1 MYDLKWTTGLKSVL
15 VVVACVMLSGCQM
28 TSWRQAGFTP
38 GSLAPSQ
45 NQSGAPSINLGESSD
60 IIQDGSGQPQ
70 TFESQRP
77 VVTPPPENIDQND
90 PKNLQEMTVPQ
101 ARRYYI
107 PPLRGP
113 ILLGRATYQPF
124 PEGAR
129 KFRQPDPIVR
139 QETPRPQVEPLKPQP
154 LPITKAP
161 DPIKIE
167 PKSDSTLT
175 LGEPEE
181 LLKPSLDNFDL
192 PPLVSDDELKNPLNI
207 ERDESPTVEVEEVA
221 PVLPFIEIPEIEAQI
236 AEQTPEFT
244 VNLPAKMLVG
254 EPTRVE
260 VEVTTPKEKDWN
272 DLGFSLKLGEN
283 LIAILEPQTERI
295 SVPLIKGGQARK
307 VIIELQAVT
316 SGTHEWE
323 LALYDGDRELGWKK
337 LTLKAEP
344 RGLVTQLV
352 GPQQKPVGGRAEYTL
367 QIENVSEE
375 AIGPVGVVLEFDAT
389 LVPME
394 ASAGAEQKPG
404 QLVWSFP
411 VLHPGEQIL
420 LQAEYECPVA
430 TGRTCVSSH
439 VTIDGG
445 PAQSRNTCLQVMESR
460 GTLQV
465 EVLDRDDL
473 THVGRELTG
482 VVRIKNLGLRPAKK
496 IQVTFDIPEHLSLNQ
511 VKAILKEQEVEIEQS
526 GKDQQVVVVLKPALA
541 PDQFV
546 EIEFLLAAEK
556 AGDGL
561 LAVNVIAEGNENPI
575 PASEPFT
582 ITP

>member
-1 MYDLKWTTGLKSVL
+1 MYDLKWNTGLKSVI
-15 VVVACVMLSGCQM
+15 VVVACAMLSGCQM

-45 NQSGAPSINLGESSD
+45 NQSGSPSIHLGESSD
-60 IIQDGSGQPQ
+60 SFQDDNGQPQ

-77 VVTPPPENIDQND
+77 VVTPPPENTDQND

-101 ARRYYI
+101 AGRFYI

-124 PEGAR
+124 PEGDR
-129 KFRQPDPIVR
+129 KYRQPDPIAR
-139 QETPRPQVEPLKPQP
+139 QETPRPQIEELKPQP
-154 LPITKAP
+154 LPVTEAP
-161 DPIKIE
+161 EPKIE
-167 PKSDSTLT
+167 SKPEPKLT
-175 LGEPEE
+175 IGEPEE
-181 LLKPSLDNFDL
+181 VLKPSLDHFDL
-192 PPLVSDDELKNPLNI
+192 PPLVSDDELKNRLNI
-207 ERDESPTVEVEEVA
+207 ERDEPPTVKVEEVA
-221 PVLPFIEIPEIEAQI
+221 PVLPLIEIPEIEEQI

-254 EPTRVE
+254 EPTKVE
-260 VEVTTPKEKDWN
+260 VEVTTPKGKDWN
-272 DLGFSLKLGEN
+272 DLSFSLKLGKD
-283 LIAILEPQTERI
+283 LISTLEPQAERI
-295 SVPLIKGGQARK
+295 PVPLIKGGQARK
-307 VIIELQAVT
+307 VVIELQAVT

-323 LALYDGDRELGWKK
+323 LALHAGDRELGWKK

-344 RGLVTQLV
+344 RGLVTQLI

-367 QIENVSEE
+367 QVENVSEE
-375 AIGPVGVVLEFDAT
+375 AIGPVSVVLEFDAT

-439 VTIDGG
+439 VTINDG
-445 PAQSRNTCLQVMESR
+445 PAQSRNTCLEVMAPR

-482 VVRIKNLGLRPAKK
+482 VVRVKNLGLRPANK
-496 IQVTFDIPEHLSLNQ
+496 IQVTFNIPEHLSLNQ
-511 VKAILKEQEVEIEQS
+511 VKAILKDQEVEIEQS
-526 GKDQQVVVVLKPALA
+526 GKDQQVIVVLKPALA
-541 PDQFV
+541 PDQFI
-546 EIEFLLAAEK
+546 EFEFLLAAKK

-561 LAVNVIAEGNENPI
+561 LTVNVIAEGNENPI